1 MKIEKRRLK
10 PVEARK
16 EQKLEE
22 LDAWNAVKMEL
33 QKLQSATEALDKG
46 DVWEATKVDVSDP
59 KVLEANARRDAEP
72 GRTTLAV
79 DSIALS
85 HQLICQGYER
95 EDVVIGTGKVRI
107 KVGDDEDD
115 TPVTINL
122 TEGKDT
128 LKDLMQAIND
138 SDAEVEA
145 YIAKTHGDTPF
156 RLLLTSDVTGERG
169 RISIEV
175 DLKGGDVEAPDYEN
189 YYDETSEW
197 KGLDPLVPEGVE
209 RKGAGSSTPI
219 TGIIGTFEGEEDRTF
234 TFTVVRAGTIPSE
247 KGVVIGWEDDQGRA
261 GEFEVNMYNYVPGE
275 GVDFADGLQL
285 ALSDGELV
293 DGDTF
298 TVQAYAKK
306 SDMLW
311 WLSEAQ
317 KAAKVTQPS
326 DWSSK
331 ATTGGIQVSGQYSGD
346 EDQTVIF
353 RVEGSGQVGGPI
365 PLKLHYEFT
374 GSGESG
380 TLNIGEPYLGESIEE
395 DSLKSAKA
403 FDSKDGEELFDLQF
417 NQKGSNNPKK
427 LPIANGLFI
436 EIQPSILKDGDT
448 AEIDVVAPVSEDMWW
463 IDESIRNAPP
473 IIDTMIKWRPYS
485 EVVVEEGGEAPP
497 TELKVA
503 DGILEIKTN
512 KSNAPIAVTGPYI
525 GDDSKTYTFKVEK
538 RGNVG
543 ITRVLQLIWEDTFGN
558 TGKIEVGQG
567 YVPGT
572 PIFFDSGLSL
582 ALGDGELYKNDEF
595 IIETRTS
602 TVRKAQDLV
611 LRLGATRTGGGMEV
625 RRDVNKVNDVVKGLD
640 LEFFSSSEEP
650 VTISVIGDTGKAKEK
665 IVDFVDAYNTFST
678 TAKEMSK
685 FDKATNTA
693 APLLSDRTLAQAV
706 NEIATTSIATVQGL
720 PQTDNMLFSI
730 GIRLNDQ
737 GAMTIDQKKL
747 GEKVEEDFA
756 TVANLFR
763 SHGES
768 DQPGVTFVGSTDET
782 QINSDGFKID
792 VKQASEKGYYLGT
805 PLPPMITVNE
815 TNDTISIISGGRS
828 SDPLKLRHDMYSPNS
843 LAKQIQNRINDDK
856 VLGRRGIQVREE
868 EGRIKIV
875 SGSFGSRSKIEI
887 EAGKD
892 RDISSLGLTDG
903 ESVPGKDV
911 DGTIDGFQATGRGQ
925 LLVGT
930 EETPTEGLRVFVN
943 LDEKELLPEQ
953 EEARVKLTKGI
964 AVKLGDK
971 LKRMNNPVDGDVKK
985 VTNDITDQIGNYD
998 EQLVRLGER
1007 IEDKHRHLQIK
1018 FAKLDSTMGR
1028 LRSQQNY
1035 VSQQLAALSSS
1046 PKGGGGNKDN

>member
-1 MKIEKRRLK
+1 MKIEQRRLK

-46 DVWEATKVDVSDP
+46 DVWDATKVDVSHP
-59 KVLEANARRDAEP
+59 KVLEAKARRDAEP
-72 GRTTLAV
+72 GKTTLAV
-79 DSIALS
+79 DSVALS

-95 EDVVIGTGKVRI
+95 EDVIIGTGKVRI

-145 YIAKTHGDTPF
+145 YIAKTHGETPF
-156 RLLLTSDVTGERG
+156 QLLLTSDVTGEKG
-169 RISIEV
+169 RILIEV
-175 DLKGGDVEAPDYEN
+175 DLSGGDVEAPDYEN

-197 KGLDPLVPEGVE
+197 KGLDPLVPETVE

-219 TGIIGTFEGEEDRTF
+219 TGVIGTFEGEEDRTF
-234 TFTVVRAGTIPSE
+234 TFTVVRAGVIPSE

-275 GVDFADGLQL
+275 GVDFADGLGL

-293 DGDTF
+293 DGDSF
-298 TVQAYAKK
+298 TVNASAKK
-306 SDMLW
+306 SDMFW

-317 KAAKVTQPS
+317 RAAKVTQPS

-331 ATTGGIQVSGQYSGD
+331 ASTGGIQVTGEYSGS

-353 RVEGSGQVGGPI
+353 RIEGNGQVGGPA

-374 GSGESG
+374 ETGESG
-380 TLNIGEPYLGESIEE
+380 TLNIGEPYLGESLEE
-395 DSLKSAKA
+395 ASVKSATA
-403 FDSKDGEELFDLQF
+403 FDSKDGEELFDMKF
-417 NQKGSNNPKK
+417 NQGGNDPTK
-427 LPIANGLFI
+427 LPIANGLFL
-436 EIQPSILKDGDT
+436 EIQPSVLRDGDT

-473 IIDTMIKWRPYS
+473 TIDSMIKWRPYS
-485 EVVVEEGGEAPP
+485 EVVVEEGGDAPES
-497 TELKVA
+497 ELNVA
-503 DGILEIKTN
+503 DGILKIKTN
-512 KSNAPIAVTGPYI
+512 KSSAPISVTGPYI
-525 GDDSKTYTFKVEK
+525 NDDSKTYTFKVEK

-543 ITRVLQLIWEDTFGN
+543 ITRVLQLTWEDTFGN

-582 ALGDGELYKNDEF
+582 ALGEGELYKNDEF
-595 IIETRTS
+595 LIETRTS

-611 LRLGATRTGGGMEV
+611 LRLGATRTGGGLEV
-625 RRDVNKVNDVVKGLD
+625 RRDENKVNDIVKGLD
-640 LEFFSSSEEP
+640 LEFFSSSEDL
-650 VTISVIGDTGKAKEK
+650 VTISVIGDTEKATEK

-678 TAKEMSK
+678 TAKEMAK
-685 FDKATNTA
+685 FDKASNTA

-720 PQTDNMLFSI
+720 PQTDNMLFSV

-737 GAMTIDQKKL
+737 GSMTIDRKKL
-747 GEKVEEDFA
+747 NEKVQEDFA

-763 SHGES
+763 SYGSS
-768 DQPGVTFVGSTDET
+768 DQSGITFVGSTDKT
-782 QINSDGFKID
+782 QISSDGYKID
-792 VKQASEKGYYLGT
+792 VKQVAEKGYYLGT
-805 PLPPMITVNE
+805 PLPPMITINGE
-815 TNDTISIISGGRS
+815 NDIISIISGGRS
-828 SDPLKLRHDMYSPNS
+828 SDPLNLRHDIYSPSS

-868 EGRIKIV
+868 DGRIKII
-875 SGSFGSRSKIEI
+875 SGNFGSRSKIEI

-892 RDISSLGLTDG
+892 RNISSFGLIDG
-903 ESVPGKDV
+903 ASVPGIDV
-911 DGTIDGFQATGRGQ
+911 DGTIDGIQATGRGQ

-930 EETPTEGLRVFVN
+930 EETSTEGLRVYVN
-943 LDEKELLPEQ
+943 LDENELLPGK

-964 AVKLGDK
+964 AVKLGGK
-971 LKRMNNPVDGDVKK
+971 LKRMNDPVSGDVKK
-985 VTNDITDQIGNYD
+985 VTTDITDQIGNYD
-998 EQLVRLGER
+998 EQLTRLGER
-1007 IEDKHRHLQIK
+1007 MEDKHKNLQIK

-1035 VSQQLAALSSS
+1035 VSQQLSALSNS
-1046 PKGGGGNKDN
+1046 PRGGGKDK